1 MTATR
6 VPIPVRSCLGARRVA
21 GSDGPSVRS
30 AARWRVGM
38 VVAWVVG
45 AIGAVAPTA
54 FLGEP
59 AAGLG
64 ATPLLGLMAVAVVAP
79 VLIAPLVASGGVRRR
94 PVPGVAR
101 VAQHRRR
108 PVASDDRASRRRQP
122 GPACACW
129 WSAPSR
135 GWWPAAGRRSAGPI
149 ASASGFG
156 VSRLRPPLVVAAV
169 LVALSWVLGALVG
182 AWAVSTL
189 RTLVVL
195 VVGLMITGAVASLLY
210 FAPGLRPA
218 FWLTPWAALWP
229 FDPQSFDSTQFAT
242 SVPIGVRLLSGSAW
256 LVLLAGSA
264 VRRRRRVPYP
274 IAGESRRSH
283 R

>member
-1 MTATR
+1 MSATDVP
-6 VPIPVRSCLGARRVA
+6 VPIPSGLGARRVA
-21 GSDGPSVRS
+21 AAVGPSVQS

-45 AIGAVAPTA
+45 AVGAVAPTA

-64 ATPLLGLMAVAVVAP
+64 AAPLLGLVAVAMVAP
-79 VLIAPLVASGGVRRR
+79 VLIAPLVASVVCDDDQFQVSPAWHSIGVT
-94 PVPGVAR
+94 P
-101 VAQHRRR
+101 
-108 PVASDDRASRRRQP
+108 SRRMIGRA
-122 GPACACW
+122 G
-129 WSAPSR
+129 
-135 GWWPAAGRRSAGPI
+135 AAGGASLRLLAVGVVAGLLAGAGSAIGGPDPVRLGLDGGPSPSAGLL
-149 ASASGFG
+149 AAG
-156 VSRLRPPLVVAAV
+156 LVV
-169 LVALSWVLGALVG
+169 LSWVLGALVG

-242 SVPIGVRLLSGSAW
+242 SVPIGVRLLSGAAW
-256 LVLLAGSA
+256 IVLLTGSA

-274 IAGESRRSH
+274 IAGESRRP
-283 R
+283 RP